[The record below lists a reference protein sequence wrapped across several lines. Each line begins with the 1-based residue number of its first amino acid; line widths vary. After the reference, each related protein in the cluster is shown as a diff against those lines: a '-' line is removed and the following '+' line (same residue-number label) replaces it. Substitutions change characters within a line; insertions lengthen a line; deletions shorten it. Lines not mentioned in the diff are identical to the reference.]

1 MAGELVGLAEIA
13 ALFGI
18 TKQVISN
25 WRTRKPGFPAAF
37 VELKSGPVWQ
47 SDDILKWAK
56 REGILLADNAKA
68 QPPTI
73 KKIKREARVVAMMN
87 MKGGVGKST
96 LTTNLGWYA
105 AHERDCR
112 VLLVDLDPQF
122 NLSQYVLGTA
132 GCELLLKEK
141 RLTVESLFR
150 ATTADG
156 RPPNLKK

>member
-1 MAGELVGLAEIA
+1 MADPKTGVSRGLRGTQEWSR
-13 ALFGI
+13 L
-18 TKQVISN
+18 
-25 WRTRKPGFPAAF
+25 
-37 VELKSGPVWQ
+37 
-47 SDDILKWAK
+47 AK
-56 REGILLADNAKA
+56 RRHPEMGKA
-68 QPPTI
+68 
-73 KKIKREARVVAMMN
+73 RGHSARRQCKGSATDHQED
-87 MKGGVGKST
+87 KARGSCRRDDEHEGGVGKST